1 MLSDLKQAVFKTALF
16 YSFALQTK
24 LKNVKAVII
33 TQPGAPDVLQVQQRP
48 TPQPKS
54 DEVLIKVMA
63 AGVTRPDIA
72 QRKGNYPPPAWAPQ
86 DIPGLEVAGIV
97 EQCGTHVN
105 RWKKGDEA
113 CALIS
118 GGGYAEY
125 ALAHEGTCLPIPRG
139 CSFAEASS
147 LPETVFTV
155 WHNVFQRGQLKRNEH
170 FLVHGGSSGIGIT
183 AIQLAKAYGAK
194 VFATAG
200 SEEKC
205 KACIVLGADA
215 CVNYKTEDF
224 EEALSSERVDV
235 ILDMIGGD
243 YVSKGFRLL
252 NEEGR
257 MVFINAMKG
266 GSAQMNVLDIMRRRL
281 TITGSTLRN
290 RDVTFKNLLATEVEK
305 NVWPLLEKGQFK
317 PVIYKTFALAEAAEA
332 HRLMESSEHIG
343 KIVLLCD

>member
-1 MLSDLKQAVFKTALF
+1 M
-16 YSFALQTK
+16 
-24 LKNVKAVII
+24 
-33 TQPGAPDVLQVQQRP
+33 
-48 TPQPKS
+48 
-54 DEVLIKVMA
+54 
-63 AGVTRPDIA
+63 
-72 QRKGNYPPPAWAPQ
+72 
-86 DIPGLEVAGIV
+86 
-97 EQCGTHVN
+97 
-105 RWKKGDEA
+105 
-113 CALIS
+113 
-118 GGGYAEY
+118 
-125 ALAHEGTCLPIPRG
+125 
-139 CSFAEASS
+139 EASS

-183 AIQLAKAYGAK
+183 AIQLAKAFGAK

-205 KACIVLGADA
+205 RACIMLGADA

-224 EEALSSERVDV
+224 EEALNSERVDV

-243 YVSKGFRLL
+243 YVAKGLRLL

-266 GSAQMNVLDIMRRRL
+266 GNAQINALDIMRRRL

-290 RDVTFKNLLATEVEK
+290 RDVKFKSELAAEVEK
-305 NVWPLLEKGQFK
+305 NVWPLLEEGRFK
-317 PVIYKTFALAEAAEA
+317 PVIHKTFALEKAGEA

-343 KIVLLCD
+343 KIILVCE